1 MKKDTYQQK
10 KKQIL
15 AKIDVLTSFLVI
27 DRKNDWKFVY
37 VSNLAQNNFKWF
49 SPNLLKN
56 LKTEPTTI
64 MY

>member
-27 DRKNDWKFVY
+27 DRKNDWKFIY

-49 SPNLLKN
+49 SPNLLEN